1 LQKEVRRIDFHDGG
15 RGYMVVDK
23 VGRGVGNQT
32 IVLGGQT
39 EYGEAYVG
47 ECDGDVAL

>member
-1 LQKEVRRIDFHDGG
+1 
-15 RGYMVVDK
+15 MVADE

-39 EYGEAYVG
+39 EYGDAYVG
-47 ECDGDVAL
+47 EVNRDVAL